1 MMMGIAYALLATP
14 VFKANALL
22 QVEKKTSGTALL
34 GDMADVLGGEQ
45 ADAAAEIELLTSRMV
60 LGRTVQELH
69 LDTVVTPD
77 FFPLVGRGVSRLMGQ
92 PYPRMAISR
101 FEVASELIGTSFTLI
116 LTGENRFTLEV
127 EGRVL
132 EGQVGKLLQNEEQNT
147 TIFFSLI

>member
-1 MMMGIAYALLATP
+1 
-14 VFKANALL
+14 
-22 QVEKKTSGTALL
+22 
-34 GDMADVLGGEQ
+34 MAAVLGGEQ

-101 FEVASELIGTSFTLI
+101 FEVASELIGTSFTLT

-127 EGRVL
+127 KGRVL
-132 EGQVGKLLQNEEQNT
+132 EGQVGKLLQNEDVTLLLSDVAAYEGQVFT
-147 TIFFSLI
+147 LAKSLYLM